1 MRAHASAASGQ
12 GEEKRK
18 GTAVANAQ
26 ALQFESTLWK
36 VERSALRFLWNRG
49 VVSRC
54 SLLENAAGAYAVS
67 PLVIERV
74 NSQKKVP
81 CCRLVRCASKRN
93 VGSVWE
99 HPYVVGL

>member
-18 GTAVANAQ
+18 GTAEANAQ

-36 VERSALRFLWNRG
+36 VERSALGLLWNSG

-54 SLLENAAGAYAVS
+54 SLLETVAVS
-67 PLVIERV
+67 PGVF
-74 NSQKKVP
+74 P
-81 CCRLVRCASKRN
+81 RC
-93 VGSVWE
+93 
-99 HPYVVGL
+99 